1 MAVVKI
7 WVSSQAN
14 AQEQFLTEYQVD
26 SRSEVALVPTTDAL
40 GSEILVLSDVSI
52 WRLAWDAESQVKY
65 WKELR

>member
-7 WVSSQAN
+7 WVSNQPN
-14 AQEQFLTEYQVD
+14 AQRKFLSEYQVD
-26 SRSEVALVPTTDAL
+26 DRSEVSLVPTTDAL

-52 WRLAWDAESQVKY
+52 WRLAWDAENQLAY